1 MNKTILLITLV
12 FIVSCSNSTDDV
24 DVQTI
29 VIKGGEIHTGMNEE
43 SFVGDILIEG
53 DTILEVSRNS
63 LKGDIV
69 VDASNK
75 IITPG
80 VIAPDTQIG
89 ILEIGAISETRD
101 GGSDIYSMGFSV
113 YDAINPNSTLIPWNR
128 SNGVTSAITLPDFNW
143 DPLSGMASFLLL
155 DSSLKVNGIPD
166 VALTGEIGALSSG
179 SRAES
184 LILLRDLLEFASTL
198 DENDISSQ
206 RNISE
211 AIWGYKIG
219 YSMDLQPR
227 DVIALYNLLNNN
239 LPLIIK
245 TNRASDILKLIDI
258 KKQYGLNLI
267 LMSAQEAELVKDD
280 IAENNIPVI
289 INPFDNI
296 PDSFDELA
304 SNIRIAS
311 SLEEAGIKVMFSESR
326 THNYHLIRQGAGNA
340 VANGMSYTGAIM
352 ALTSNVAKS
361 FSIPD
366 RGIIKKGMKADIVIW
381 DDDPLEPSTF
391 PHKVFINGNDMDL
404 TTRSSRLTERYINKD
419 SLPNTYK

>member
-1 MNKTILLITLV
+1 MIRIIYFLSLC
-12 FIVSCSNSTDDV
+12 FISISAFS
-24 DVQTI
+24 QTI
-29 VIKGGEIHTGMNEE
+29 VIKGGEIHTGLNQE
-43 SFVGDILIEG
+43 SFIGDILIEG
-53 DTILEVSRNS
+53 DTILEVSTKS
-63 LKGDIV
+63 LKGDVV

-101 GGSDIYSMGFSV
+101 GDSDIYSMGFSV

-155 DSSLKVNGIPD
+155 DGSLRVNGMPD

-184 LILLRDLLEFASTL
+184 LILLRDLLEFAAIL
-198 DENDISSQ
+198 DEKDMASSKK
-206 RNISE
+206 ISE
-211 AIWGYKIG
+211 AIEDFEIAEL
-219 YSMDLQPR
+219 MDLQPR

-258 KKQYGLNLI
+258 KKLYGLNLV
-267 LMSAQEAELVKDD
+267 LMSAQEATLVANE

-311 SLEEAGIKVMFSESR
+311 SLEKAGIKVMFSESR

-340 VANGMSYTGAIM
+340 VANGMSYIGAIM
-352 ALTSNVAKS
+352 ALTSNVAES
-361 FSIPD
+361 FNIPE
-366 RGIIKKGMKADIVIW
+366 RGRLQQGMKADLVIW
-381 DDDPLEPSTF
+381 EGDPLEPSTF
-391 PHKVFINGNDMDL
+391 PSKVFINGNDMDL
-404 TTRSSRLTERYINKD
+404 STRSSRLTERYIDKRD
-419 SLPNTYK
+419 LPNTYK

>member
-1 MNKTILLITLV
+1 MIRIIYCFALC
-12 FIVSCSNSTDDV
+12 FISISAYS
-24 DVQTI
+24 QTI
-29 VIKGGEIHTGMNEE
+29 VIKGGEIHTGLNEE
-43 SFVGDILIEG
+43 PFVGDILIEG
-53 DTILEVSRNS
+53 DTILEVSTKS
-63 LKGDIV
+63 LKGDVV

-101 GGSDIYSMGFSV
+101 GDSDIYSMGFSV

-143 DPLSGMASFLLL
+143 DPLSGMASYLLL
-155 DSSLKVNGIPD
+155 DGSLRVNGMPD
-166 VALTGEIGALSSG
+166 VALTGEIGAVSSG

-184 LILLRDLLEFASTL
+184 LILLKDLLEFASTL
-198 DENDISSQ
+198 DEKDMSSPKK
-206 RNISE
+206 ISE
-211 AIWGYKIG
+211 AIEDFEIAEL
-219 YSMDLQPR
+219 MDLHPR

-239 LPLIIK
+239 LPLVIK

-258 KKQYGLNLI
+258 KKLYGLNLI
-267 LMSAQEAELVKDD
+267 LMSAQEAELVKNE

-304 SNIRIAS
+304 SNIRISA
-311 SLEEAGIKVMFSESR
+311 SLEEVGIKVMFSESR

-361 FSIPD
+361 FNITD
-366 RGIIKKGMKADIVIW
+366 RGILKKGMKADIVVW
-381 DDDPLEPSTF
+381 EDDPLEPSTF
-391 PHKVFINGNDMDL
+391 PMKVFIDGNDMDL
-404 TTRSSRLTERYINKD
+404 TTRSSRLTERYVDKRD
-419 SLPNTYK
+419 LPNTYK

>member
-1 MNKTILLITLV
+1 MNRIIYCFMVSLISINVFSQTIL
-12 FIVSCSNSTDDV
+12 
-24 DVQTI
+24 
-29 VIKGGEIHTGMNEE
+29 IKGGEIYTGLNEE

-53 DTILEVSRNS
+53 DTILEVSTKP

-69 VDASNK
+69 VDATNK

-101 GGSDIYSMGFSV
+101 GDSDIYSMGFSV

-155 DSSLKVNGIPD
+155 DGSLRVNGMPD
-166 VALTGEIGALSSG
+166 VALTGEIGAVSSG

-184 LILLRDLLEFASTL
+184 LILLRDLLEFAATL
-198 DENDISSQ
+198 DEKDVASSKKL
-206 RNISE
+206 SE
-211 AIWGYKIG
+211 AIEDFEIAEL
-219 YSMDLQPR
+219 MDLQPR

-258 KKQYGLNLI
+258 KKLYGLNLI
-267 LMSAQEAELVKDD
+267 LMSAQEATLVKGD

-289 INPFDNI
+289 VNPFDNI

-361 FSIPD
+361 FNIPD
-366 RGIIKKGMKADIVIW
+366 RGILQKGMKADLVIW
-381 DDDPLEPSTF
+381 EDDPLEPSTF
-391 PHKVFINGNDMDL
+391 PTKVFIDGNDMDL
-404 TTRSSRLTERYINKD
+404 STRSSRLTERYVDKRD
-419 SLPNTYK
+419 LPNTYK

>member
-1 MNKTILLITLV
+1 MSK
-12 FIVSCSNSTDDV
+12 
-24 DVQTI
+24 TI
-29 VIKGGEIHTGMNEE
+29 VIKGGEIHTGLNEE

-53 DTILEVSRNS
+53 DTILEVSSKS
-63 LKGDIV
+63 LRGDITI
-69 VDASNK
+69 DASDK

-89 ILEIGAISETRD
+89 ILEIGAISETTD

-113 YDAINPNSTLIPWNR
+113 YEAINPNSTLIPWNR

-143 DPLSGMASFLLL
+143 DPLSGMASFLIL
-155 DSSLKVNGIPD
+155 DSNLRVNGLPD

-184 LILLRDLLEFASTL
+184 LILLKDLLELASTL
-198 DENDISSQ
+198 DEKDISSPKK
-206 RNISE
+206 ISE
-211 AIWGYKIG
+211 AVEDFEIAET
-219 YSMDLQPR
+219 MDLHPR
-227 DVIALYNLLNNN
+227 DVIALYNLLNND

-258 KKQYGLNLI
+258 KKLYGLNLI
-267 LMSAQEAELVKDD
+267 LMSAQEAELVKEE
-280 IAENNIPVI
+280 IAVNNISVI
-289 INPFDNI
+289 VNPFDNI

-304 SNIRIAS
+304 SNIRIAA
-311 SLEEAGIKVMFSESR
+311 SLEKAGIKVMFSESR

-361 FSIPD
+361 FNIPD
-366 RGIIKKGMKADIVIW
+366 RGSLEKGMKADIVIW
-381 DDDPLEPSTF
+381 EADPLEPSTF
-391 PHKVFINGNDMDL
+391 PAKVFINGNDMDL
-404 TTRSSRLTERYINKD
+404 TTRSSRLTKRYIDKRD
-419 SLPNTYK
+419 LPNTYK

>member
-1 MNKTILLITLV
+1 MIKIIYCLALSFISISAFSQTL
-12 FIVSCSNSTDDV
+12 
-24 DVQTI
+24 
-29 VIKGGEIHTGMNEE
+29 VIKGGEIYTGLNQE
-43 SFVGDILIEG
+43 SFIGDILIEG
-53 DTILEVSRNS
+53 DTILEVSTKP
-63 LKGDIV
+63 LKGDVV

-101 GGSDIYSMGFSV
+101 GDSDIYSMGFSV
-113 YDAINPNSTLIPWNR
+113 FDAINPNSTLIPWNR

-155 DSSLKVNGIPD
+155 DGSLRVNGMPD

-184 LILLRDLLEFASTL
+184 LILLRDLLDFASIL
-198 DENDISSQ
+198 DEKDMASSKK
-206 RNISE
+206 ISE
-211 AIWGYKIG
+211 AIEDFEIAEL
-219 YSMDLQPR
+219 MDLQPR

-258 KKQYGLNLI
+258 KKLYGLNLI
-267 LMSAQEAELVKDD
+267 LMSAQEATLVADE

-311 SLEEAGIKVMFSESR
+311 SLEKAGIKVMFSESR

-352 ALTSNVAKS
+352 ALTSNVAES
-361 FSIPD
+361 FNIPE
-366 RGIIKKGMKADIVIW
+366 RGRLQQGMKADLVIW
-381 DDDPLEPSTF
+381 EGDPLEPSTF
-391 PHKVFINGNDMDL
+391 PSKVYINGNDMDL
-404 TTRSSRLTERYINKD
+404 STRSSRLTERYIDKRD
-419 SLPNTYK
+419 LPNTYK

>member
-1 MNKTILLITLV
+1 MIKIIYCLV
-12 FIVSCSNSTDDV
+12 LSFVSISAFS
-24 DVQTI
+24 QTI
-29 VIKGGEIHTGMNEE
+29 VIKGGEIYTGLNQE
-43 SFVGDILIEG
+43 SFIGDILIEG
-53 DTILEVSRNS
+53 DTILEVSTKS
-63 LKGDIV
+63 LKGDVV

-101 GGSDIYSMGFSV
+101 GDSDIYSMGFSV

-155 DSSLKVNGIPD
+155 DGSLRVNGMPD

-184 LILLRDLLEFASTL
+184 LILLRDLLEFASIL
-198 DENDISSQ
+198 DEKDMASSKK
-206 RNISE
+206 ISE
-211 AIWGYKIG
+211 AIEDFEIAEL
-219 YSMDLQPR
+219 MDLQPR

-258 KKQYGLNLI
+258 KKLYGLNLV
-267 LMSAQEAELVKDD
+267 LMSAQEATLVADE

-311 SLEEAGIKVMFSESR
+311 SLEKAGIKVMFSESR

-340 VANGMSYTGAIM
+340 VANGMSYIGAIM
-352 ALTSNVAKS
+352 ALTSNVAES
-361 FSIPD
+361 FNIPE
-366 RGIIKKGMKADIVIW
+366 RGRLQKGMKADLVIW
-381 DDDPLEPSTF
+381 EGDPLEPSTF
-391 PHKVFINGNDMDL
+391 PSKVFINGNDMDL
-404 TTRSSRLTERYINKD
+404 STRSSRLTERYIDKRD
-419 SLPNTYK
+419 LPNTYK

>member
-1 MNKTILLITLV
+1 MIKIIYCLALS
-12 FIVSCSNSTDDV
+12 FISISAFS
-24 DVQTI
+24 QTI
-29 VIKGGEIHTGMNEE
+29 VIKGGEIYTGLNQE
-43 SFVGDILIEG
+43 SFIGDILIEG
-53 DTILEVSRNS
+53 DTILEVSTKP
-63 LKGDIV
+63 LKGDVV

-101 GGSDIYSMGFSV
+101 GDSDIYSMGFSV
-113 YDAINPNSTLIPWNR
+113 FDAINPNSTLIPWNR

-155 DSSLKVNGIPD
+155 DGSLRVNGIRD

-184 LILLRDLLEFASTL
+184 LILLRDLLEFASIL
-198 DENDISSQ
+198 DGKDMASSKK
-206 RNISE
+206 ISE
-211 AIWGYKIG
+211 AIEDFEIAEL
-219 YSMDLQPR
+219 MDLQPR

-258 KKQYGLNLI
+258 KKLYGLNLI
-267 LMSAQEAELVKDD
+267 LMSAQEATLVADE

-311 SLEEAGIKVMFSESR
+311 SLEKAGIKVMFSESR

-340 VANGMSYTGAIM
+340 VANGMSYIGAIM
-352 ALTSNVAKS
+352 ALTSNVAES
-361 FSIPD
+361 FNILE
-366 RGIIKKGMKADIVIW
+366 RGRLQQGMKADLVIW
-381 DDDPLEPSTF
+381 EGDPLEPSTF
-391 PHKVFINGNDMDL
+391 PSKVYINGNDMDL
-404 TTRSSRLTERYINKD
+404 STRSSRLTERYIDKRD
-419 SLPNTYK
+419 LPNTYK

>member
-1 MNKTILLITLV
+1 MIKIIYCLALSFISISAFSQTL
-12 FIVSCSNSTDDV
+12 
-24 DVQTI
+24 
-29 VIKGGEIHTGMNEE
+29 VIKGGEIYTGLNQE
-43 SFVGDILIEG
+43 SFIGDILIEG
-53 DTILEVSRNS
+53 DTILEVSTKP
-63 LKGDIV
+63 LKGDVV

-101 GGSDIYSMGFSV
+101 GDSDIYSMGCSV
-113 YDAINPNSTLIPWNR
+113 FDAINPNSTLIPWNR

-155 DSSLKVNGIPD
+155 DGSLRVNGMPD

-184 LILLRDLLEFASTL
+184 LILLRDLLDFASIL
-198 DENDISSQ
+198 DEKDMASSKK
-206 RNISE
+206 ISE
-211 AIWGYKIG
+211 AIEDFEIAEL
-219 YSMDLQPR
+219 MDLQPR

-258 KKQYGLNLI
+258 KKLYGLNLV
-267 LMSAQEAELVKDD
+267 LMSAQEATLVANE

-304 SNIRIAS
+304 SNIRIAA
-311 SLEEAGIKVMFSESR
+311 SLEKAGIKVMFSESR

-352 ALTSNVAKS
+352 ALTSNVAES
-361 FSIPD
+361 FNIPE
-366 RGIIKKGMKADIVIW
+366 RGRLQQGMKADLVIW
-381 DDDPLEPSTF
+381 EGDPLEPSTF
-391 PHKVFINGNDMDL
+391 PSKVYINGNDMDL
-404 TTRSSRLTERYINKD
+404 STRSSRLTERYIDKRD
-419 SLPNTYK
+419 LPNTYK

>member
-1 MNKTILLITLV
+1 MIKIIYCLALS
-12 FIVSCSNSTDDV
+12 FISISAFS
-24 DVQTI
+24 QTI
-29 VIKGGEIHTGMNEE
+29 VIKGGEIYTGLNQE
-43 SFVGDILIEG
+43 SFIGDILIEG
-53 DTILEVSRNS
+53 DTILEVSTKP
-63 LKGDIV
+63 LKGDVV

-101 GGSDIYSMGFSV
+101 GDSDIYSMGFSV
-113 YDAINPNSTLIPWNR
+113 FDAINPNSTLIPWNR

-155 DSSLKVNGIPD
+155 DGSLRVNGMRD

-184 LILLRDLLEFASTL
+184 LILLRDLLEFASIL
-198 DENDISSQ
+198 DEKDMASSKK
-206 RNISE
+206 ISE
-211 AIWGYKIG
+211 AIEDFEIAEL
-219 YSMDLQPR
+219 MDLQPR
-227 DVIALYNLLNNN
+227 DAIALYNLLNNN

-258 KKQYGLNLI
+258 KKLYGLNLV
-267 LMSAQEAELVKDD
+267 LMSAQEATLVADE
-280 IAENNIPVI
+280 IAANNIPVI
-289 INPFDNI
+289 VNPFDNI

-311 SLEEAGIKVMFSESR
+311 SLEKAGIKVMFSESR

-352 ALTSNVAKS
+352 ALTSNVAES
-361 FSIPD
+361 FNIPE
-366 RGIIKKGMKADIVIW
+366 RGRLQKGMKADLVIW
-381 DDDPLEPSTF
+381 EGDPLEPSTF
-391 PHKVFINGNDMDL
+391 PSKVYINGNDMDL
-404 TTRSSRLTERYINKD
+404 STRSSRLTERYTDKRD
-419 SLPNTYK
+419 LPNTYK

>member
-1 MNKTILLITLV
+1 MIKIIYCLALSFISISAFSQTL
-12 FIVSCSNSTDDV
+12 
-24 DVQTI
+24 
-29 VIKGGEIHTGMNEE
+29 VIKGGEIYTGLNQE
-43 SFVGDILIEG
+43 SFIGDILIEG
-53 DTILEVSRNS
+53 DTILEVSTKP
-63 LKGDIV
+63 LKGDVV

-101 GGSDIYSMGFSV
+101 GDSDIYSMGFSV
-113 YDAINPNSTLIPWNR
+113 FDAINPNSTLIPWNR

-155 DSSLKVNGIPD
+155 DGSLRVNGMPD

-184 LILLRDLLEFASTL
+184 LILLRDLLEFAAIL
-198 DENDISSQ
+198 DEKDMASSKK
-206 RNISE
+206 ISE
-211 AIWGYKIG
+211 AIEDFEIAEL
-219 YSMDLQPR
+219 MDLQPR

-258 KKQYGLNLI
+258 KKLYGLNLV
-267 LMSAQEAELVKDD
+267 LMSAQEATLVADE

-304 SNIRIAS
+304 SNIRIAG
-311 SLEEAGIKVMFSESR
+311 SLEKAGIKVMFSESR

-352 ALTSNVAKS
+352 ALTSNVAES
-361 FSIPD
+361 FNIPE
-366 RGIIKKGMKADIVIW
+366 RGRLQQGMKADLVIW
-381 DDDPLEPSTF
+381 EGDPLEPSTF
-391 PHKVFINGNDMDL
+391 PSKVYINGNDMDL
-404 TTRSSRLTERYINKD
+404 STRSSRLTERYVDKRD
-419 SLPNTYK
+419 LPNTYK

>member
-1 MNKTILLITLV
+1 MIKIIYCLALSFISISAFSQTL
-12 FIVSCSNSTDDV
+12 
-24 DVQTI
+24 
-29 VIKGGEIHTGMNEE
+29 VIKGGEIYTGLNQE
-43 SFVGDILIEG
+43 SFIGDILIEG
-53 DTILEVSRNS
+53 DTILEVSAKP
-63 LKGDIV
+63 LKGDVV

-101 GGSDIYSMGFSV
+101 GDSDIYSMGFSV
-113 YDAINPNSTLIPWNR
+113 FDAINPNSTLIPWNR

-155 DSSLKVNGIPD
+155 DGSLRVNGMPD

-179 SRAES
+179 SRAEG
-184 LILLRDLLEFASTL
+184 LILLRDLLDFASIL
-198 DENDISSQ
+198 DEKDMASSKK
-206 RNISE
+206 ISE
-211 AIWGYKIG
+211 AIEDFEIAEL
-219 YSMDLQPR
+219 MDLQPR
-227 DVIALYNLLNNN
+227 DAIALYNLLNNN

-258 KKQYGLNLI
+258 KKLYGLNLV
-267 LMSAQEAELVKDD
+267 LMSAQEATLVADE
-280 IAENNIPVI
+280 IAANNIPVI

-304 SNIRIAS
+304 SNIRIAA
-311 SLEEAGIKVMFSESR
+311 SLEKAGIKVMFSESR

-352 ALTSNVAKS
+352 ALTSNVAES
-361 FSIPD
+361 FNIPE
-366 RGIIKKGMKADIVIW
+366 RGRLQQGMKADLVIW
-381 DDDPLEPSTF
+381 EGDPLEPSTF
-391 PHKVFINGNDMDL
+391 PSKVYINGNDMGL
-404 TTRSSRLTERYINKD
+404 STRSSRLTERYVDKRD
-419 SLPNTYK
+419 LPNTYK

>member
-1 MNKTILLITLV
+1 MIKIIYCLALS
-12 FIVSCSNSTDDV
+12 FISISAFS
-24 DVQTI
+24 QTI
-29 VIKGGEIHTGMNEE
+29 VIKGGEIYTGLNQE
-43 SFVGDILIEG
+43 SFIGDILIEG
-53 DTILEVSRNS
+53 DTILEVSTKP
-63 LKGDIV
+63 LKGDVV

-101 GGSDIYSMGFSV
+101 GDSDIYSMGFSV
-113 YDAINPNSTLIPWNR
+113 FDAINPNSTLIPWNR

-155 DSSLKVNGIPD
+155 DGSLRVNGIRD

-184 LILLRDLLEFASTL
+184 LILLRDLLEFASIL
-198 DENDISSQ
+198 DGKDMASSKK
-206 RNISE
+206 ISE
-211 AIWGYKIG
+211 AIEDFEIAEL
-219 YSMDLQPR
+219 MDLQPR

-258 KKQYGLNLI
+258 KKLYGLNLV
-267 LMSAQEAELVKDD
+267 LMSAQEATLVADE
-280 IAENNIPVI
+280 IAANNIPVI
-289 INPFDNI
+289 VNPFDNI

-311 SLEEAGIKVMFSESR
+311 SLEKAGIKVMFSESR

-361 FSIPD
+361 FNIPD
-366 RGIIKKGMKADIVIW
+366 RGLLQNGMKADIVIW
-381 DDDPLEPSTF
+381 EDDPLEPSTF
-391 PHKVFINGNDMDL
+391 PVKVFINGNDMDL
-404 TTRSSRLTERYINKD
+404 TTRSSRLTERYVDKRD
-419 SLPNTYK
+419 LPNTYK

>member
-1 MNKTILLITLV
+1 MIKIIYCLALSFISISAFSQTL
-12 FIVSCSNSTDDV
+12 
-24 DVQTI
+24 
-29 VIKGGEIHTGMNEE
+29 VIKGGEIYTGLNQE
-43 SFVGDILIEG
+43 SFIGDILIEG
-53 DTILEVSRNS
+53 DTILEVSTKP
-63 LKGDIV
+63 LKGDVV

-101 GGSDIYSMGFSV
+101 GDSDIYSMGFSV

-155 DSSLKVNGIPD
+155 DGSLRVNGMPD

-184 LILLRDLLEFASTL
+184 LILLRDLLEFAAIL
-198 DENDISSQ
+198 DEKDMASSKK
-206 RNISE
+206 ISE
-211 AIWGYKIG
+211 AIEDFEIAEL
-219 YSMDLQPR
+219 MDLQPR
-227 DVIALYNLLNNN
+227 DVIALYNLLNNS

-258 KKQYGLNLI
+258 KKLYGLNLV
-267 LMSAQEAELVKDD
+267 LMSAQEATLVADE

-304 SNIRIAS
+304 SNIRIAG
-311 SLEEAGIKVMFSESR
+311 SLEKAGIKVMFSESR

-352 ALTSNVAKS
+352 ALTSNVAES
-361 FSIPD
+361 FNIPE
-366 RGIIKKGMKADIVIW
+366 RGRLQQGMKADLVIW
-381 DDDPLEPSTF
+381 EGDPLEPSTF
-391 PHKVFINGNDMDL
+391 PSKVYINGNDMDL
-404 TTRSSRLTERYINKD
+404 STRSSRLTERYIDKRD
-419 SLPNTYK
+419 LPNTYK

>member
-1 MNKTILLITLV
+1 MNRIIYCFMVSLISINVFSQTIL
-12 FIVSCSNSTDDV
+12 
-24 DVQTI
+24 
-29 VIKGGEIHTGMNEE
+29 IKGGEIYTGLNEE

-53 DTILEVSRNS
+53 DTILEVSTKP

-69 VDASNK
+69 VDATNK

-101 GGSDIYSMGFSV
+101 GDSDIYSMGFSV

-155 DSSLKVNGIPD
+155 DGSLRVNGMPD
-166 VALTGEIGALSSG
+166 VALTGEIGAVSSG

-184 LILLRDLLEFASTL
+184 LILLRDLLEFAATL
-198 DENDISSQ
+198 DEKDVESSKKL
-206 RNISE
+206 SE
-211 AIWGYKIG
+211 AIEDFEIAEL
-219 YSMDLQPR
+219 MDLQPR

-258 KKQYGLNLI
+258 KKLYGLNLI
-267 LMSAQEAELVKDD
+267 LMSAQEATLVKGD

-289 INPFDNI
+289 VNPFDNI

-361 FSIPD
+361 FNIPD
-366 RGIIKKGMKADIVIW
+366 RGILQKGMKADLVIW
-381 DDDPLEPSTF
+381 EDDPLEPSTF
-391 PHKVFINGNDMDL
+391 PTKVFIDGNDMDL
-404 TTRSSRLTERYINKD
+404 STRSSRLTERYVDKRD
-419 SLPNTYK
+419 LPNTYK

>member
-1 MNKTILLITLV
+1 MIKIIYCLALSFISISAFSQTL
-12 FIVSCSNSTDDV
+12 
-24 DVQTI
+24 
-29 VIKGGEIHTGMNEE
+29 VIKGGEIYTGLNQE
-43 SFVGDILIEG
+43 SFIGDILIEG
-53 DTILEVSRNS
+53 DTILEVSTKP
-63 LKGDIV
+63 LKGDVV

-101 GGSDIYSMGFSV
+101 GDSDIYSMGFSV
-113 YDAINPNSTLIPWNR
+113 FDAINPNSTLIPWNR

-155 DSSLKVNGIPD
+155 DGSLRVNGMRD

-184 LILLRDLLEFASTL
+184 LILLRDLLDFASIL
-198 DENDISSQ
+198 DEKDMASSKK
-206 RNISE
+206 ISE
-211 AIWGYKIG
+211 AIEDFEIAEL
-219 YSMDLQPR
+219 MDLQPR

-258 KKQYGLNLI
+258 KKLYRLNLV
-267 LMSAQEAELVKDD
+267 LMSAQEATLVADE

-311 SLEEAGIKVMFSESR
+311 SLEKAGIKVMFSESR

-352 ALTSNVAKS
+352 ALTSNVAES
-361 FSIPD
+361 FNIPE
-366 RGIIKKGMKADIVIW
+366 RGRLQQGMKADLVIW
-381 DDDPLEPSTF
+381 EGDPLEPSTF
-391 PHKVFINGNDMDL
+391 PSKVYINGNDMDL
-404 TTRSSRLTERYINKD
+404 STRSSRLTERYVDKRD
-419 SLPNTYK
+419 LPNTYK

>member
-1 MNKTILLITLV
+1 MIRIIYFFSLC
-12 FIVSCSNSTDDV
+12 FISISAFS
-24 DVQTI
+24 QTI
-29 VIKGGEIHTGMNEE
+29 VIKGGEIHTGLNQE
-43 SFVGDILIEG
+43 SFIGDILIEG
-53 DTILEVSRNS
+53 DTILEVSTQS
-63 LKGDIV
+63 LKGDVV

-101 GGSDIYSMGFSV
+101 GDSNIYSMGFSV

-155 DSSLKVNGIPD
+155 DGSLRVNGIPD

-184 LILLRDLLEFASTL
+184 LILLRDLLEFASIL
-198 DENDISSQ
+198 DEKDMASSKK
-206 RNISE
+206 ISE
-211 AIWGYKIG
+211 AIEDFEIAEL
-219 YSMDLQPR
+219 MDLQPR
-227 DVIALYNLLNNN
+227 DVMALFNLLNNN

-258 KKQYGLNLI
+258 KKLYGLNLV
-267 LMSAQEAELVKDD
+267 LMSAQEATLVADE

-311 SLEEAGIKVMFSESR
+311 SLEKAGIKVMFSESR

-340 VANGMSYTGAIM
+340 VANGMSYIGAIM
-352 ALTSNVAKS
+352 ALTSNVAES
-361 FSIPD
+361 FNIPE
-366 RGIIKKGMKADIVIW
+366 RGRLQQGMKADLVIW
-381 DDDPLEPSTF
+381 ADDPLEPSTF
-391 PHKVFINGNDMDL
+391 PSKVFINGNDMDL
-404 TTRSSRLTERYINKD
+404 STRASRLTERYIDKRD
-419 SLPNTYK
+419 LPNTYK

>member
-1 MNKTILLITLV
+1 MIKIIYCLALS
-12 FIVSCSNSTDDV
+12 FISSSAFS
-24 DVQTI
+24 QTI
-29 VIKGGEIHTGMNEE
+29 VIKGGEIYTGLNQE
-43 SFVGDILIEG
+43 SFIGHILIEG
-53 DTILEVSRNS
+53 DTILEVSTKP
-63 LKGDIV
+63 LKGDVI

-101 GGSDIYSMGFSV
+101 GDSDIYSMGFSV
-113 YDAINPNSTLIPWNR
+113 FDAINPNSTLIPWNR

-155 DSSLKVNGIPD
+155 DGSLRVNGMPD

-184 LILLRDLLEFASTL
+184 LILLRDLLEFASIL
-198 DENDISSQ
+198 DEKDMASSKK
-206 RNISE
+206 ISE
-211 AIWGYKIG
+211 AIEDFEIAEL
-219 YSMDLQPR
+219 MDLQPR
-227 DVIALYNLLNNN
+227 DVIALYNLLNKN

-258 KKQYGLNLI
+258 KKLYGLNLV
-267 LMSAQEAELVKDD
+267 LMSAQEATLVADE
-280 IAENNIPVI
+280 IAVNNIPVI

-304 SNIRIAS
+304 SNIRIAA
-311 SLEEAGIKVMFSESR
+311 SLEEAGINVMFSESR

-340 VANGMSYTGAIM
+340 VANGMSYLGAIM

-361 FSIPD
+361 FNIPD
-366 RGIIKKGMKADIVIW
+366 RGLLQNGMKADIVIW
-381 DDDPLEPSTF
+381 EDDPLEPSTF
-391 PHKVFINGNDMDL
+391 PVKVFINGNDMDL
-404 TTRSSRLTERYINKD
+404 TTRSSRLTERYFDKRD
-419 SLPNTYK
+419 LPNTYK

>member
-1 MNKTILLITLV
+1 MNKIIYCFALS
-12 FIVSCSNSTDDV
+12 FISTSIFS
-24 DVQTI
+24 QTT
-29 VIKGGEIHTGMNEE
+29 VIKGGEIHTGLNQE

-53 DTILEVSRNS
+53 DTILEVSTNP

-69 VDASNK
+69 VDATNK

-101 GGSDIYSMGFSV
+101 GDSEMYSMGFSV

-155 DSSLKVNGIPD
+155 DGSLRVNGMAD
-166 VALTGEIGALSSG
+166 VALTGEIGAVSSG

-184 LILLRDLLEFASTL
+184 LILLRDLLEFASVL
-198 DENDISSQ
+198 DEKDMASPKK
-206 RNISE
+206 ISE
-211 AIWGYKIG
+211 AIEDFEIAEL
-219 YSMDLQPR
+219 MDLQPR

-258 KKQYGLNLI
+258 KNLYELNLI
-267 LMSAQEAELVKDD
+267 LMSAQEAELVKGD
-280 IAENNIPVI
+280 IAKNNIPVI
-289 INPFDNI
+289 VNPFDNI

-311 SLEEAGIKVMFSESR
+311 SLEKAGIKVMFSESR

-352 ALTSNVAKS
+352 ALTSNVAES
-361 FSIPD
+361 FNIPE
-366 RGIIKKGMKADIVIW
+366 RGRLQKGMKADLVIW
-381 DDDPLEPSTF
+381 EGDPLEPSTF
-391 PHKVFINGNDMDL
+391 PSKVYINGNDMDL
-404 TTRSSRLTERYINKD
+404 STRSSRLTERYIDKRD
-419 SLPNTYK
+419 LPNTYK

>member
-1 MNKTILLITLV
+1 MIKIIYCLALSFISISAFSQTL
-12 FIVSCSNSTDDV
+12 
-24 DVQTI
+24 
-29 VIKGGEIHTGMNEE
+29 VIKGGEIYTGLNQE
-43 SFVGDILIEG
+43 SFIGDILIEG
-53 DTILEVSRNS
+53 DTILEVSTKP
-63 LKGDIV
+63 LKGDVV

-101 GGSDIYSMGFSV
+101 GDSDIYSMGFSV
-113 YDAINPNSTLIPWNR
+113 FDAINPNSTLIPWNR

-155 DSSLKVNGIPD
+155 DGSLRVNGMPD

-184 LILLRDLLEFASTL
+184 LILLRDLLDFASIL
-198 DENDISSQ
+198 DEKDMASSKK
-206 RNISE
+206 ISE
-211 AIWGYKIG
+211 AIEDFEIAEL
-219 YSMDLQPR
+219 MDLQPR

-258 KKQYGLNLI
+258 KKLYGLNLV
-267 LMSAQEAELVKDD
+267 LMSAQEATLVADE
-280 IAENNIPVI
+280 IAANNIPVI
-289 INPFDNI
+289 VNPFDNI

-311 SLEEAGIKVMFSESR
+311 SLEKAGIKVMFSESR

-352 ALTSNVAKS
+352 ALTSNVAES
-361 FSIPD
+361 FNIPE
-366 RGIIKKGMKADIVIW
+366 RGRLQKGMKADLVIW
-381 DDDPLEPSTF
+381 EGDPLEPSTF
-391 PHKVFINGNDMDL
+391 PSKVYINGNDMDL
-404 TTRSSRLTERYINKD
+404 STRSSRLTERYIDKRD
-419 SLPNTYK
+419 LPNTYK

>member
-1 MNKTILLITLV
+1 MIRIIYCFALC
-12 FIVSCSNSTDDV
+12 FISISAYS
-24 DVQTI
+24 QTI
-29 VIKGGEIHTGMNEE
+29 VIKGGEIHTGLNEE
-43 SFVGDILIEG
+43 PFIGDILIQG
-53 DTILEVSRNS
+53 DTILEVSTKS
-63 LKGDIV
+63 LKGDVV

-101 GGSDIYSMGFSV
+101 GDSDIYSMGFSV

-143 DPLSGMASFLLL
+143 DPLSGMASYLLL
-155 DSSLKVNGIPD
+155 DGSLRVNGMPD
-166 VALTGEIGALSSG
+166 VALTGEIGAVSSG

-184 LILLRDLLEFASTL
+184 LILLKDLLEFASML
-198 DENDISSQ
+198 DEKDMSSPKK
-206 RNISE
+206 ISE
-211 AIWGYKIG
+211 AIEDFEIAEL
-219 YSMDLQPR
+219 MDLHPR

-258 KKQYGLNLI
+258 KKLYGLNLI
-267 LMSAQEAELVKDD
+267 LMSAQEAELVKNE
-280 IAENNIPVI
+280 IAENKIPVI

-304 SNIRIAS
+304 SNIRISA
-311 SLEEAGIKVMFSESR
+311 SLEEVGIKVMFSESR

-361 FSIPD
+361 FNITD
-366 RGIIKKGMKADIVIW
+366 RGILKKGMKADIVVW
-381 DDDPLEPSTF
+381 EDDPLEPSTF
-391 PHKVFINGNDMDL
+391 PMKVFINGNDMDL
-404 TTRSSRLTERYINKD
+404 TTRSSRLTERYVDKRD
-419 SLPNTYK
+419 LPNTYK

>member
-1 MNKTILLITLV
+1 MNKIIYCFALS
-12 FIVSCSNSTDDV
+12 FISTSIFS
-24 DVQTI
+24 QTT
-29 VIKGGEIHTGMNEE
+29 VIKGGEIHTGLNQE

-53 DTILEVSRNS
+53 DTILEVSTNP

-69 VDASNK
+69 VDATNK

-101 GGSDIYSMGFSV
+101 GDSEMYSMGFSV

-155 DSSLKVNGIPD
+155 DGSLRVNGMAD
-166 VALTGEIGALSSG
+166 VALTGEIGAVSSG

-184 LILLRDLLEFASTL
+184 LILLRDLLEFASIL
-198 DENDISSQ
+198 DEKDMASPKK
-206 RNISE
+206 ISE
-211 AIWGYKIG
+211 AIEDFEIAEL
-219 YSMDLQPR
+219 MDLQPR

-258 KKQYGLNLI
+258 KNLYELNLI
-267 LMSAQEAELVKDD
+267 LMSAQEAELVKED
-280 IAENNIPVI
+280 IAKNNIPVI
-289 INPFDNI
+289 VNPFDNI

-304 SNIRIAS
+304 SNIRIAA

-361 FSIPD
+361 FNIPD
-366 RGIIKKGMKADIVIW
+366 RGLLQNGMKADIVIW
-381 DDDPLEPSTF
+381 EDDPLEPSTF
-391 PHKVFINGNDMDL
+391 PVKVFINGNDMDL
-404 TTRSSRLTERYINKD
+404 TTRSSRLTERYVDKRD
-419 SLPNTYK
+419 LPNTYK

>member
-1 MNKTILLITLV
+1 MIRIIYCFAFC
-12 FIVSCSNSTDDV
+12 FISISAFSK
-24 DVQTI
+24 TI
-29 VIKGGEIHTGMNEE
+29 VIKGGEIHTGLNEDP
-43 SFVGDILIEG
+43 FVGDILIEG
-53 DTILEVSRNS
+53 DTILEVSTKS
-63 LKGDIV
+63 LKGDVV
-69 VDASNK
+69 VDATNK

-101 GGSDIYSMGFSV
+101 GDSDIYSMGFSV

-143 DPLSGMASFLLL
+143 DPLSGMASYLLL
-155 DSSLKVNGIPD
+155 DGSLRVNGMPD
-166 VALTGEIGALSSG
+166 VALTGEIGAISSG

-184 LILLRDLLEFASTL
+184 LILLKDLLEFASTL
-198 DENDISSQ
+198 DEKDMSSPKK
-206 RNISE
+206 ISE
-211 AIWGYKIG
+211 AIEDFEIAEL
-219 YSMDLQPR
+219 MDLHPR

-258 KKQYGLNLI
+258 KKLYGLNLI
-267 LMSAQEAELVKDD
+267 LMSAQEAELVKNE
-280 IAENNIPVI
+280 IAENKIPVI

-304 SNIRIAS
+304 SNIRISA
-311 SLEEAGIKVMFSESR
+311 SLEEVGIKVMFSESR

-361 FSIPD
+361 FNITD
-366 RGIIKKGMKADIVIW
+366 RGILKEGMKADIVVW
-381 DDDPLEPSTF
+381 EDDPLEPSTF
-391 PHKVFINGNDMDL
+391 PMKVFIDGNDMDL
-404 TTRSSRLTERYINKD
+404 TTRSSRLTERYVDKRD
-419 SLPNTYK
+419 LPNTYK

>member
-1 MNKTILLITLV
+1 MIKIIYCLALSFISISAFSQTL
-12 FIVSCSNSTDDV
+12 
-24 DVQTI
+24 
-29 VIKGGEIHTGMNEE
+29 VIKGGEIYTGLNQE
-43 SFVGDILIEG
+43 SFIGDILIEG
-53 DTILEVSRNS
+53 DTILEVSTKP
-63 LKGDIV
+63 LKGDVV

-101 GGSDIYSMGFSV
+101 GDSNIYSMGFSV

-155 DSSLKVNGIPD
+155 DGSLRVNGMPD

-184 LILLRDLLEFASTL
+184 LILLRDLLDFASIL
-198 DENDISSQ
+198 DEKDMASSKK
-206 RNISE
+206 ISE
-211 AIWGYKIG
+211 AIEDFEIAEL
-219 YSMDLQPR
+219 MDLQPR

-258 KKQYGLNLI
+258 KKLYGLNLV
-267 LMSAQEAELVKDD
+267 LMSAQEATLVANE

-304 SNIRIAS
+304 SNIRIAA
-311 SLEEAGIKVMFSESR
+311 SLEKAGIKVMFSESR

-352 ALTSNVAKS
+352 ALTSNVAES
-361 FSIPD
+361 FNIPE
-366 RGIIKKGMKADIVIW
+366 RGRLQQGMKADLVIW
-381 DDDPLEPSTF
+381 EGDPLEPSTF
-391 PHKVFINGNDMDL
+391 PSKVYINGNDMDL
-404 TTRSSRLTERYINKD
+404 STRSSRLTERYIDKRD
-419 SLPNTYK
+419 LPNTYK

>member
-1 MNKTILLITLV
+1 MNKIIYCFALS
-12 FIVSCSNSTDDV
+12 FISTSIFS
-24 DVQTI
+24 QTT
-29 VIKGGEIHTGMNEE
+29 VIKGGEIHTGLNQE

-53 DTILEVSRNS
+53 DTILEVSTNP

-69 VDASNK
+69 VDATNK

-101 GGSDIYSMGFSV
+101 GDSEMYSMGFSV

-155 DSSLKVNGIPD
+155 DGSLRVNGMAD
-166 VALTGEIGALSSG
+166 VALTGEIGAVSSG

-184 LILLRDLLEFASTL
+184 LILLRDLLEFASVL
-198 DENDISSQ
+198 DEKDMASPKK
-206 RNISE
+206 ISE
-211 AIWGYKIG
+211 AIEDFEIAEL
-219 YSMDLQPR
+219 MDLQPR
-227 DVIALYNLLNNN
+227 DVIALFNLLNNN

-258 KKQYGLNLI
+258 KNLYELNLI
-267 LMSAQEAELVKDD
+267 LMSAQEAELVKGD
-280 IAENNIPVI
+280 IAKNNIPVI
-289 INPFDNI
+289 VNPFDNI

-304 SNIRIAS
+304 SNIRIAA

-361 FSIPD
+361 FNIPD
-366 RGIIKKGMKADIVIW
+366 RGLLQNGMKADIVIW
-381 DDDPLEPSTF
+381 EDDPLEPSTF
-391 PHKVFINGNDMDL
+391 PVKVFINGNDMDL
-404 TTRSSRLTERYINKD
+404 TTRSSRLTERYVDKRD
-419 SLPNTYK
+419 LPNTYK

>member
-1 MNKTILLITLV
+1 MSK
-12 FIVSCSNSTDDV
+12 
-24 DVQTI
+24 TI
-29 VIKGGEIHTGMNEE
+29 VIKGGEIHTGLNEE

-53 DTILEVSRNS
+53 DTILEVSSKS
-63 LKGDIV
+63 LRGDITI
-69 VDASNK
+69 DASDK

-89 ILEIGAISETRD
+89 ILEIGSISETTD

-113 YDAINPNSTLIPWNR
+113 YEAINPNSTLIPWNR

-143 DPLSGMASFLLL
+143 DPLSGMASFLIL
-155 DSSLKVNGIPD
+155 DSNLRVNGLPD

-184 LILLRDLLEFASTL
+184 LILLKDLLELASTL
-198 DENDISSQ
+198 DEKDISSSKK
-206 RNISE
+206 ISE
-211 AIWGYKIG
+211 AVDDFEIAET
-219 YSMDLQPR
+219 MDLHPR
-227 DVIALYNLLNNN
+227 DVIALYNLLNND

-258 KKQYGLNLI
+258 KKLYGLNLI
-267 LMSAQEAELVKDD
+267 LMSAQEAELVKEE
-280 IAENNIPVI
+280 IAVNNISVI
-289 INPFDNI
+289 VNPFDNI

-304 SNIRIAS
+304 SNIRIAG

-361 FSIPD
+361 FNIPD
-366 RGIIKKGMKADIVIW
+366 RGILEKGMKADIVIW
-381 DDDPLEPSTF
+381 EADPLEPSTF
-391 PHKVFINGNDMDL
+391 PAKVFINGNDMDL
-404 TTRSSRLTERYINKD
+404 TTRSSRLTKRYIDKRD
-419 SLPNTYK
+419 LPNTYK